1 MSKYGKTL
9 ESDADVFVCG
19 ASDDLMDVYVNGV
32 IVEEFD
38 IDGTSSR
45 GSLAAVTPEH
55 DVIIVTVQLDSWGYW
70 TADVVVKNGNADDFG
85 AEISDRPDSPEG
97 QEDKGITLRLPKG
110 TKLDVVS

>member
-32 IVEEFD
+32 FAEEFD
-38 IDGTSSR
+38 IDVTSSR
-45 GSLAAVTPEH
+45 GSLAAVTPD
-55 DVIIVTVQLDSWGYW
+55 DVVIVVTVHFDDDGNW
-70 TADVVVKNGNADDFG
+70 TADVVAKNGDVDDFG

-97 QEDKGITLRLPKG
+97 QDDKGITLHLPRG
-110 TKLDVVS
+110 TKFDVVG